1 MTKNGKEAELDVL
14 AALNP
19 TERVAYRVGRALN
32 ETEAG
37 KRFSSLWGTY
47 LSVPILG
54 LTIRNRLHL
63 EGVEHIPRR
72 SMILAA
78 NHRTWFDLYAT
89 LIATWEHYPQT
100 PYLYCPVRSGFF
112 YEKPLGVVLNVG
124 VSGNSMYP
132 PVFRDERGPV
142 LNRHAVDVCVR
153 LLEWSPRVVVAMH
166 PEGKRNPSDDPY
178 ALLPARTG
186 IGRIALRSR
195 ADVLPTF
202 VNGLP
207 RSFKRLVQ
215 DRLEPTS
222 EPVRV
227 LVGAPVELADLY
239 DRAEDPAA
247 WREASERIM
256 DAIAARGARDRE
268 IMAAWRETRGLASK

>member
-1 MTKNGKEAELDVL
+1 MSRDENTEREVL
-14 AALNP
+14 AALNT

-32 ETEAG
+32 ETEPG

-63 EGVEHIPRR
+63 EGAEHIPKR
-72 SMILAA
+72 SVIIAA

-89 LIATWEHYPQT
+89 LISTWSYYEDT
-100 PYLYCPVRSGFF
+100 PFLYCPVRSGFF
-112 YEKPLGVVLNVG
+112 YEKPMGVVMNVG
-124 VSGNSMYP
+124 VSGNAMYP

-153 LLEWSPRVVVAMH
+153 LLAWSPRVVIAMH
-166 PEGKRNPSDDPY
+166 PEGTRNPSDDPY
-178 ALLPARTG
+178 SFLPGKTG
-186 IGRIALRSR
+186 IGRIALR
-195 ADVLPTF
+195 AQAPVLPVF

-215 DRLEPTS
+215 DRLDPKS
-222 EPVRV
+222 VPVRV
-227 LVGAPVELADLY
+227 LMGAPVALDDLY
-239 DRAEDPAA
+239 HRADDSAA
-247 WREASERIM
+247 WREATDRIM
-256 DAIAARGARDRE
+256 GGIAERAARDRE
-268 IMAAWRETRGLASK
+268 FMNERGRGG